1 MYHRRAILDL
11 NGNYLAR
18 AFILI
23 FLRGKQSERLRL
35 AINFDDKFFEKL
47 KAEYAV
53 NLRLVA
59 AGRVV
64 GQYDFNAL
72 VESFDTGQR
81 QIRAGNRGGF
91 DLADI
96 CCDSDLVSVTQRE
109 SQTLGLWI
117 GEYCKDIRACI
128 NREIQRRRIVDA
140 HL

>member
-47 KAEYAV
+47 KAEYAI

-81 QIRAGNRGGF
+81 QIGAGNQGGRASCRG
-91 DLADI
+91 
-96 CCDSDLVSVTQRE
+96 R
-109 SQTLGLWI
+109 
-117 GEYCKDIRACI
+117 GEIA
-128 NREIQRRRIVDA
+128 VVG
-140 HL
+140 